1 MKICENVLEMVG
13 NTPLLKIPKINFEI
27 GAEVFL
33 KMETCNPTFS
43 IKDRLAK
50 AMIEDAEAR
59 GVLNKDTIIIE
70 PSSGNTGIG
79 LAMACAVKSYK
90 LMITM
95 PENMSIERRK
105 IMTALGAEVV
115 LTPAHKG
122 MNGAIDKANELA
134 FAFNGFIPMQFE
146 NVSNV
151 EMHMKTTAMEI
162 WNDTQGEIDA
172 LVTGVGTGG
181 TFTGVSKALKAKNSN
196 FKSIAVEP
204 EDSPILSGGNAGPH
218 KIQGIGA
225 GFAPKVLEMS
235 LVDEVVTVSHINAI
249 DMAHRLMKEEGILC
263 GISSGANVYAA
274 IEVAKRNEFK
284 NKKIVT
290 FVCDSAERYLS
301 TILFNE

>member
-1 MKICENVLEMVG
+1 
-13 NTPLLKIPKINFEI
+13 
-27 GAEVFL
+27 
-33 KMETCNPTFS
+33 
-43 IKDRLAK
+43 
-50 AMIEDAEAR
+50 
-59 GVLNKDTIIIE
+59 
-70 PSSGNTGIG
+70 
-79 LAMACAVKSYK
+79 
-90 LMITM
+90 M
-95 PENMSIERRK
+95 PENMSIERRML
-105 IMTALGAEVV
+105 MTALGAEVV

-181 TFTGVSKALKAKNSN
+181 TFTGVSKALKLKKSN

-204 EDSPILSGGNAGPH
+204 ENSPVLSGGNAGLH

-225 GFAPKVLEMS
+225 GFVPKVLELS
-235 LVDEVVTVSHINAI
+235 LIDDVVRVSNKNAI
-249 DMAHRLMKEEGILC
+249 KMAHRLMKEEGILC

-301 TILFNE
+301 TVLFNESTL